1 MRAVSTS
8 DYVDAHFF
16 IVMDR
21 LYDTLA
27 VRAQSWRETRNKFK
41 GGFLGR
47 GANKVEL
54 RQLFVERMVVAYD
67 LAAAF
72 RYMHENG

>member
-8 DYVDAHFF
+8 DYVDPNFF

-27 VRAQSWRETRNKFK
+27 VRVKSWRETRNKFK

-47 GANKVEL
+47 GANKIEL
-54 RQLFVERMVVAYD
+54 RQLLVERMVVAYD
-67 LAAAF
+67 LSAAF